1 MSKLG
6 RYAATHCNTLQ
17 HTATYDLRTDAL
29 ISTLQRTATHCNT
42 LQHAATRCNT
52 LLHSADALDN
62 PDSYDFIFECSQLG
76 PGWWVGVGDVK
87 ITVDPEIAYNDFRE
101 LVTNKFGT
109 AVLMSYV
116 NGKGKVLPLMSEDD
130 FNSVCDQ
137 IEDEWSVV
145 VYMCAVT
152 SVMCV
157 RGLLLFICVL

>member
-1 MSKLG
+1 MRPAHRRADINTSTYCNTLQH
-6 RYAATHCNTLQ
+6 AATHCNTLQ
-17 HTATYDLRTDAL
+17 
-29 ISTLQRTATHCNT
+29 
-42 LQHAATRCNT
+42 
-52 LLHSADALDN
+52 HSADALDN

-87 ITVDPEIAYNDFRE
+87 ITVDPEIAYDDFCE
-101 LVTNKFGT
+101 LVTNKFGA

-137 IEDEWSVV
+137 IEDEWCVV

-152 SVMCV
+152 SFMCV
-157 RGLLLFICVL
+157 SGVLLFICVL